1 MSMAG
6 SLKDFA
12 SLKSLGQQLKGKGEE
27 REREEAERLK
37 AEADRIEREKQ
48 RVAEASIFRTTMKG
62 VNKLPESNRYVPQ
75 AIKPVIVPPAPK
87 RKLNAT
93 EQREDNAAVLRE
105 SLSDLFE
112 VDHYM
117 EEDPS
122 LNYLAPGVGSDVMK
136 RLRKS
141 YWPVQDE
148 LDLHGLRRDEAR
160 DTLAGFLHRAN
171 QRNVRCVCVIHGRGF
186 GSRGGEPV
194 LKSMVHSWLVQ
205 TEGVIA
211 FCQARAAEG
220 GEGALIVLLRA
231 ALRPER

>member
-1 MSMAG
+1 MGG
-6 SLKDFA
+6 SLKDSA
-12 SLKSLGQQLKGKGEE
+12 TLKSLAQQLKGKGEE
-27 REREEAERLK
+27 RAREEAARAK
-37 AEADRIEREKQ
+37 AEAERIEREKQ
-48 RVAEASIFRTTMKG
+48 AAAEATIFRSTMKG

-75 AIKPVIVPPAPK
+75 APKPVIAAAPAGPK
-87 RKLNAT
+87 RKLTAA
-93 EQREDNAAVLRE
+93 EQKDDDAAVLRE

-136 RLRKS
+136 RLRKG

-148 LDLHGLRRDEAR
+148 LDLHGLRRDDAR
-160 DTLAGFLHRAN
+160 DAIAAFLRRAN
-171 QRNVRCVCVIHGRGF
+171 QRNQRCVCVIHGRGF
-186 GSRGGEPV
+186 GSKGGEPV

-211 FCQARAAEG
+211 FCQAHPMDG